1 MVVDQLWSD
10 EDEVTVVGP
19 GENVKIKLKGVE
31 EEDISS
37 GFVLCDP
44 NNTCKTGRIFD
55 AQVWWPIYN
64 INLHFVLHICYFR
77 SSFWN
82 TKASFVQVTQPF
94 VTFTR

>member
-1 MVVDQLWSD
+1 M
-10 EDEVTVVGP
+10 TAVGP

-55 AQVWWPIYN
+55 AQV
-64 INLHFVLHICYFR
+64 HTFVILRKTGENYIPPLFLGSNSGTQEYHLCGLLGCMSHTY
-77 SSFWN
+77 SS
-82 TKASFVQVTQPF
+82 
-94 VTFTR
+94 